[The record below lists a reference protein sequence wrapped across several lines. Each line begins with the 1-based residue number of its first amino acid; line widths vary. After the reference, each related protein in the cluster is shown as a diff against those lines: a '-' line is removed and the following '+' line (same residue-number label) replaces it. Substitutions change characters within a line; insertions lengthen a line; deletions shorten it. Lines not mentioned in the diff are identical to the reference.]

1 MRWKCAIIEDQGG
14 DIMIGTNGDILR
26 IRRAGLQPIE
36 LKLLDCQNTPT
47 KKMERS
53 KFDLDPLF
61 HSVDE
66 MKAYMEAAKKQ
77 SERLGKTSLKQT
89 IHALS
94 HGLTENDK

>member
-1 MRWKCAIIEDQGG
+1 MRWKCAIINDHGG

-26 IRRAGLQPIE
+26 IRRAGLQPVE
-36 LKLLDCQNTPT
+36 VKLLDCQNTP
-47 KKMERS
+47 KNKMERI
-53 KFDLDPLF
+53 KFDVDPLF

-77 SERLGKTSLKQT
+77 SERLGKTSLQQT

-94 HGLTENDK
+94 HGLTEDKK